1 MSDSEPVRKE
11 PAAGD
16 EELLRDI
23 REDYTYFRDFWREN
37 HEEAKI
43 DLKFIS
49 GDPWDKDARQERED
63 NNRPV
68 LSPDELSQY
77 QNATINNL
85 RQNKRAIKVNPLGS
99 GATDKDA
106 EHRAAIIR
114 GIEYKSNAQSA
125 YTNAFENEINCGFG
139 FFRVTTKTI
148 EGGDGDVEPRIKQI
162 DNPLSVLLDPNAR
175 EADFSD
181 QKRCF
186 VMDVMRKRD
195 FEKKYP
201 NAKKRSFSAEDMAT
215 APDWFQAENV
225 LIAEYWR
232 IDDYDEDGNGGKV
245 TQYITNGL
253 EILERTPWPGSWI
266 PIIAALGKKVYKP
279 VGSGMKL
286 FYYSQIR
293 LARGPQMMLAYIA
306 SQEAEEFGMAPRAP
320 FVGYVGQFETDADAW
335 GTVNKVPRAFLQ
347 VDPTVDASSGQ
358 ILPLPTRPS
367 FIPNAQAY
375 EISKESWRRAVQA
388 SMGITPLPTAA
399 QRQNEKSGVALDKIQ
414 SQQAIGSF
422 HFTDNFDRAI
432 ENAGRQLNELI
443 TNVMDTPRQVGVR
456 HPDESHDRLHIVPQ
470 GSSMPQPEPGQQ
482 PISEDDVFDPTKG
495 DFDVTIST
503 GMSYQ
508 SQREEASQFVDTLIS
523 EMANLP
529 IPPQAKATLLAR
541 AISLKDIGP
550 IGDEMAKII
559 DPQGDGEPV
568 PPQAQQ
574 MIAQLQ
580 EQLKAINAAAQ
591 QYEGQIQQMTAEK
604 QAKIVEQQGKL
615 AQIAAQSQ
623 ADMALEDK
631 KLLAQ
636 LTIAEINTKAQN
648 EADRESDRTAL
659 EAQFH
664 DQAHDVAMQA
674 QGAQQQQQIQ
684 AQQAQNA
691 QGMQSQQAETQSQQ
705 SAQDA
710 QQSQDAQ
717 AQQQQSASPAQGQE

>member
-1 MSDSEPVRKE
+1 MDSQPVRKE
-11 PAAGD
+11 DSAETGD
-16 EELLRDI
+16 DALLREI
-23 REDYTYFRDFWREN
+23 REDYTYFRDFWSDN

-43 DLKFIS
+43 DLRFIS
-49 GDPWDKDARQERED
+49 GDPWDRDARMERED

-106 EHRAAIIR
+106 EARAAIIR

-148 EGGDGDVEPRIKQI
+148 SKEGEVEPRIKQI

-181 QKRCF
+181 MKRCF
-186 VMDVMRKRD
+186 VMDVIRKRD

-201 NAKKRSFSAEDMAT
+201 KAQKRSFSAEDMTT
-215 APDWFQAENV
+215 APDWFQTENILV
-225 LIAEYWR
+225 AEYWR
-232 IDDYDEDGNGGKV
+232 IDGYDDDGNGGTV

-253 EILERTPWPGSWI
+253 EILEKNEWIGSWI

-279 VGSGMKL
+279 VGSSMKL

-320 FVGYVGQFETDADAW
+320 FVGYKGQFETDADAW
-335 GTVNKVPRAFLQ
+335 ATLNKVPRAYVQ
-347 VDPTVDASSGQ
+347 VDPVVDDASGQ
-358 ILPLPTRPS
+358 ILPLPTRPA
-367 FIPNAQAY
+367 FTPNAQAY
-375 EISKESWRRAVQA
+375 EISKESWRRSVQA
-388 SMGITPLPTAA
+388 AMGITALPTAA

-443 TNVMDTPRQVGVR
+443 TLVMDTPRQVGVR
-456 HPDESHDRLHIVPQ
+456 QPDESHDLLNVAPDGNMPEQDAGQPPVDPQ
-470 GSSMPQPEPGQQ
+470 
-482 PISEDDVFDPTKG
+482 DAFDPRKG
-495 DFDVTIST
+495 EFDVTIST

-508 SQREEASQFVDTLIS
+508 SQREAASDFVDTLLQ
-523 EMANLP
+523 ELPNLP
-529 IPPQAKATLLAR
+529 ITPQQKATLLAK
-541 AISLKDIGP
+541 AITLKDIGP

-580 EQLKAINAAAQ
+580 EQLKAIDAAAQ

-604 QAKIVEQQGKL
+604 NAKIVEQQGKL
-615 AQIAAQSQ
+615 AQISAQSQ

-636 LTIAEINTKAQN
+636 ITIAEINTKAQN
-648 EADRESDRTAL
+648 QADRESDRREL

-664 DQAHDVAMQA
+664 DQAHDVALQA
-674 QGAQQQQQIQ
+674 QGAQQAQAAQ
-684 AQQAQNA
+684 AQQAA
-691 QGMQSQQAETQSQQ
+691 AQSQQ

-710 QQSQDAQ
+710 SQQVQV
-717 AQQQQSASPAQGQE
+717 QQQTADPAQGQEQPNE